1 MTKPVISIYFP
12 DWLESLLAASPRVF
26 PTAAE
31 RMRFVIELSRLNVR
45 NRSGGPFGAAVFDG
59 DGRLVAPGVNLVASA
74 GCSIL
79 HAEMVALAT
88 AQKALGRYDI
98 GDAGRLKHEIYA
110 STEPCAMCFG
120 AIPWSGV
127 SGLVCGARGEDAR
140 EIGFDE
146 GSKPDDWV
154 QALNRR
160 GISVERD
167 LLRDAAVEVLR
178 EYTEDGGLLYNPGNP
193 APDP

>member
-1 MTKPVISIYFP
+1 MTKPGITIHLP
-12 DWLESLLAASPRVF
+12 DWLESFLSASPRNF
-26 PTAAE
+26 PTTAE
-31 RMRFVIELSRLNVR
+31 RMGFVIELSRLNVR

-59 DGRLVAPGVNLVASA
+59 NGRLVAAGVNLVESV

-79 HAEMVALAT
+79 HAEMVALAA

-98 GDAGRLKHEIYA
+98 GDAGRLKYEIFA

-146 GSKPDDWV
+146 GSKPDDWL

-167 LLRDAAVEVLR
+167 VLRSEAVAVLR
-178 EYTEDGGLLYNPGNP
+178 EYAEEGGLLYNPGNRGL
-193 APDP
+193 

>member
-1 MTKPVISIYFP
+1 MTKPGITIDLP
-12 DWLESLLAASPRVF
+12 DWLESFLADSPRIF
-26 PTAAE
+26 STTAE
-31 RMRFVIELSRLNVR
+31 RMGFVIELSRLNVR
-45 NRSGGPFGAAVFDG
+45 NRSGGPFGAAVFDV
-59 DGRLVAPGVNLVASA
+59 DGRLVAPGINLVESA

-79 HAEMVALAT
+79 HAEMVALAA

-98 GDAGRLKHEIYA
+98 GDAGRLKYEIYA

-140 EIGFDE
+140 GIGFDE

-154 QALNRR
+154 LALNRR

-167 LLRDAAVEVLR
+167 VLRAAAVAVLR
-178 EYTEDGGLLYNPGNP
+178 EYAEDGGVLYNPGNHGH
-193 APDP
+193 